1 MSAPL
6 LIELLYII
14 YVFITCK
21 GEEDIKADSVLV
33 MGGGSF
39 IGYHISLRLV
49 KTARVISLDSFTD
62 RNLIVMQRAKL
73 MNEKGVLVLDDTTNC
88 ESYLL
93 EDLFSQYLINSVVY
107 SSSDNSNI
115 CNNKY
120 DASCISTEIKCLVRL
135 LDILRRNK
143 QVKFVYF
150 SSVCVL
156 DDTSNSFSPFTA
168 IKSSA
173 EDMVMSYINE
183 FDVQGVMIRIGGSMY
198 GPWSDPDSI
207 VHSIATELYNNNT
220 IKLSH
225 WYSLVKIRFIHINK
239 LTKLVDQ
246 MLNKNT
252 LSHHKAVTLMNGDML
267 LLSNVV
273 KLLKRH
279 ITGHSNFQNKVNI
292 TFSEVICGLMQQP
305 QEDYD
310 QSSIEEGLKDFL
322 KWYEAY
328 IKELKYEDPNSI
340 RFVPDAAYAFNVK
353 NRHLNKLGSKFR
365 KRHKL
370 IRKKYELDAEK
381 HNIEVA
387 KIPLK
392 KKFIFFKGFD
402 SGDTNRIIPGLSLKQ
417 MKNICSS
424 VYECV
429 AFTAEGHFKT
439 IIQPDSQWKKINTSS
454 TGLYVADIDVC
465 AAGLHNCNENAIC
478 HYLGPAQF
486 KCECSLGWKM
496 HNKFCVPMIREGL
509 LTPIEEYYRLID
521 IIEGRQDVTR
531 NASFIEYKNLM
542 SAVNPY
548 NDIVVTDF
556 NGDINVLKGA
566 CLKTYHCI
574 GFSSTGVLKMEI
586 EPSNKW
592 TIVKNESLFV
602 LDIDLCAV
610 SDRCSKPQKC
620 RKSAPGQ
627 YQCFLW

>member
-207 VHSIATELYNNNT
+207 VLFGEDSF
-220 IKLSH
+220 
-225 WYSLVKIRFIHINK
+225 YS
-239 LTKLVDQ
+239 
-246 MLNKNT
+246 
-252 LSHHKAVTLMNGDML
+252 
-267 LLSNVV
+267 
-273 KLLKRH
+273 
-279 ITGHSNFQNKVNI
+279 
-292 TFSEVICGLMQQP
+292 
-305 QEDYD
+305 
-310 QSSIEEGLKDFL
+310 
-322 KWYEAY
+322 
-328 IKELKYEDPNSI
+328 
-340 RFVPDAAYAFNVK
+340 
-353 NRHLNKLGSKFR
+353 
-365 KRHKL
+365 
-370 IRKKYELDAEK
+370 
-381 HNIEVA
+381 
-387 KIPLK
+387 
-392 KKFIFFKGFD
+392 
-402 SGDTNRIIPGLSLKQ
+402 
-417 MKNICSS
+417 
-424 VYECV
+424 
-429 AFTAEGHFKT
+429 
-439 IIQPDSQWKKINTSS
+439 
-454 TGLYVADIDVC
+454 
-465 AAGLHNCNENAIC
+465 
-478 HYLGPAQF
+478 
-486 KCECSLGWKM
+486 
-496 HNKFCVPMIREGL
+496 
-509 LTPIEEYYRLID
+509 
-521 IIEGRQDVTR
+521 
-531 NASFIEYKNLM
+531 
-542 SAVNPY
+542 
-548 NDIVVTDF
+548 
-556 NGDINVLKGA
+556 
-566 CLKTYHCI
+566 
-574 GFSSTGVLKMEI
+574 
-586 EPSNKW
+586 
-592 TIVKNESLFV
+592 
-602 LDIDLCAV
+602 
-610 SDRCSKPQKC
+610 
-620 RKSAPGQ
+620 
-627 YQCFLW
+627 YQ